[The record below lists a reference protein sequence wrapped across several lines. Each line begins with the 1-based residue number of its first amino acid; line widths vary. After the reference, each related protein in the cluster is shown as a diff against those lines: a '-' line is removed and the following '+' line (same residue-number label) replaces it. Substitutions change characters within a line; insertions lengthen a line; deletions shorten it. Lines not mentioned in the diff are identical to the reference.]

1 MIHKPSRESLNVPQ
15 KIWARSVQPLLRL
28 LDTNKQTNKQTDK
41 PNLYIDIVETNL
53 YIMPNP
59 TYLSLLPI
67 SEVVQVDLYFIEI
80 NKNIG

>member
-1 MIHKPSRESLNVPQ
+1 MLGNYYLEIEENYCSFKILN
-15 KIWARSVQPLLRL
+15 
-28 LDTNKQTNKQTDK
+28 
-41 PNLYIDIVETNL
+41 DIVETNL

>member
-1 MIHKPSRESLNVPQ
+1 MLGNYYLEIEENYCSIKILN
-15 KIWARSVQPLLRL
+15 
-28 LDTNKQTNKQTDK
+28 
-41 PNLYIDIVETNL
+41 DIVETNL